1 MMPGSAISPMP
12 DAVMMGT
19 AAVALGVPE
28 SAAATPR
35 IVLDAAIRWL
45 ASDVAQSDDGVV
57 DVARSTIF
65 GATYWPAVDAVETA
79 FAAYGLPTFEPDYS
93 DWLDSVGGG
102 DTMADGY
109 ALAAGDA
116 HALRNYLQTIQRGE
130 RFCTGYL
137 GSMIQGGG
145 MLRAARLLAAMLDNG
160 EWTPRWT

>member
-12 DAVMMGT
+12 DAVMMRM

-28 SAAATPR
+28 AAAATPR
-35 IVLDAAIRWL
+35 ILLDAAIRWL
-45 ASDVAQSDDGVV
+45 ASDDAQSDDGVV
-57 DVARSTIF
+57 DGAHSSIF
-65 GATYWPAVDAVETA
+65 GATYRPAVDAVETA
-79 FAAYGLPTFEPDYS
+79 FAAFGLPTFEPDYS
-93 DWLDSVGGG
+93 EWLAGVGGG
-102 DTMADGY
+102 DAMAN
-109 ALAAGDA
+109 GDA
-116 HALRNYLQTIQRGE
+116 LTTGDARALGNYLQTVQRGE